1 MSKTDNEINNI
12 KDTESLENFLK
23 ESKEIYKLLTNINKD
38 IKNNQQNNNIF
49 NKIPHIKF
57 GIYIL
62 PYLKLTDILKL
73 RLANSEMNKLIL
85 SNISCLNYYIKT
97 VKPKTLSNSHNIN
110 KKKFDSKLKPFHE
123 LNDEKE
129 FLNQKKILTRIK
141 NYIKSPEYTLENL
154 TQIYK
159 VELDYLKY
167 EENHQERYMKS
178 LIETK
183 NQINEQ
189 YKSIKQS
196 DKFKRK
202 SKDSTITTNIEQ
214 NEQNDLNKMSDES
227 LKKAIEELKIKKE
240 KILFEVNNAK
250 KTNENLVSENEKK
263 NNMINKLKAIMKD
276 KEEFEDINDGFI

>member
-1 MSKTDNEINNI
+1 
-12 KDTESLENFLK
+12 
-23 ESKEIYKLLTNINKD
+23 
-38 IKNNQQNNNIF
+38 
-49 NKIPHIKF
+49 
-57 GIYIL
+57 
-62 PYLKLTDILKL
+62 
-73 RLANSEMNKLIL
+73 
-85 SNISCLNYYIKT
+85 
-97 VKPKTLSNSHNIN
+97 
-110 KKKFDSKLKPFHE
+110 
-123 LNDEKE
+123 
-129 FLNQKKILTRIK
+129 
-141 NYIKSPEYTLENL
+141 
-154 TQIYK
+154 
-159 VELDYLKY
+159 
-167 EENHQERYMKS
+167 MKS